1 MMNRA
6 TVADAIRHY
15 RGGDRAAAR
24 RVCEGILAARPADHD
39 ARLLL
44 AMLLIDDDEAERG
57 GTLAE
62 EILHQAPEHAGAHH
76 ALGKAHA
83 RAGRAEAAAQ
93 HLERSIALNPRNPDA
108 YLDLSGLHLRQQ
120 HPKEAEAVLRRALAI
135 APQHPALLANLGGL
149 LTARGAA
156 AEAMTL
162 LRRLVGL
169 APQVPA
175 AHYNLALALKA
186 AGDVAGAVVHYR
198 RALALKP
205 DYVEAHHNLGNALL
219 DLGRVTEATEAY
231 ETTTRIR
238 RAPGAT
244 VPRGLRTN
252 ASKLRHDIE
261 QLSYLIEGQQ
271 LDQSAAAA
279 IPALEAALA
288 WVNEHAPDVPRA
300 ELPDDIARPLAA
312 FYNRLLYRP
321 ATEAV
326 PSGALN
332 PGLDRAAIET
342 DYHRNRPGVTH
353 IDGFL
358 KAKVLAAL
366 RQFCLEATVWYE
378 ARYANGY
385 LGAFLD
391 DGFCCPLLLQIAEDL
406 RQALPGIF
414 GSHTLRKLWAF
425 KYDSRL
431 SGIPM
436 HADFAAVN
444 VNFWVTPD
452 AANLDPEG
460 GGLVVWDKEAPLD
473 WDFATYNND
482 QAAIRRFLDE
492 TGARAI
498 NVPHRQNR
506 VVIFNSDLFHATAP
520 LTFRDGYE
528 NRRINITMLYG
539 RRGS

>member
-1 MMNRA
+1 MNRA
-6 TVADAIRHY
+6 TLADAIRHY
-15 RGGDRAAAR
+15 RGGDRAGAR

-44 AMLLIDDDEAERG
+44 AMLLIDDGEAERG

-62 EILHQAPEHAGAHH
+62 EILRHAPDHAGARH
-76 ALGKAHA
+76 ALGKACA
-83 RAGRAEAAAQ
+83 RTGRAEAALK
-93 HLERSIALNPRNPDA
+93 HLERAITLNPRNPDA
-108 YLDLSGLHLRQQ
+108 YLDLGALHARQQ
-120 HPKEAEAVLRRALAI
+120 RPKEAEAVLRRALVI
-135 APQHPALLANLGGL
+135 APQHPALLANLAGL
-149 LTARGAA
+149 LTARGEA
-156 AEAMTL
+156 AEAVTL
-162 LRRLVGL
+162 LRRLVAQ
-169 APQVPA
+169 APQAPA
-175 AHYNLALALKA
+175 AHYNLAIALKA
-186 AGDVAGAVVHYR
+186 AGDIAGAVEHYR
-198 RALALKP
+198 RAIALKP
-205 DYVEAHHNLGNALL
+205 DYVDAHHNLGNALL

-231 ETTTRIR
+231 ETATRIR
-238 RAPGAT
+238 RAPGAA

-261 QLSYLIEGQQ
+261 QLRYLIEARRV
-271 LDQSAAAA
+271 DQDAAAA

-288 WVNEHAPDVPRA
+288 WVSAHAPDVPRA
-300 ELPDDIARPLAA
+300 ELPDEIARPLAP

-321 ATEAV
+321 ASEAV
-326 PSGALN
+326 PGGALN
-332 PGLDRAAIET
+332 RGLDIGAIEA
-342 DYHRNRPGVTH
+342 DYHRNRPGMTH

-358 KAKVLAAL
+358 RAEALAAL
-366 RQFCLEATVWYE
+366 RRFCLEATVWYE

-391 DGFCCPLLLQIAEDL
+391 DGFCSPLLLQIAEDL
-406 RQALPGIF
+406 RQALPAIF

-452 AANLDPEG
+452 EANLDPEG
-460 GGLVVWDKEAPLD
+460 GGLVVWDKEAPLA

-482 QAAIRRFLDE
+482 QAAIRQFLAE

-528 NRRINITMLYG
+528 NRRINVTMLYG
-539 RRGS
+539 RRGT